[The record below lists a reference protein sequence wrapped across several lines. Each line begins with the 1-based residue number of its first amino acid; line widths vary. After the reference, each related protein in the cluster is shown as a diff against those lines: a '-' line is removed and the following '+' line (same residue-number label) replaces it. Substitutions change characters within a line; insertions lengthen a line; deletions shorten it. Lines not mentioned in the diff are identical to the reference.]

1 MHRRMMFSAAA
12 IMFLFASLAEAAI
25 ILEAGQPSYVL
36 DPSGLTTTTVSLFLS
51 QTNDTVTL
59 SSEGGINQFELQVQ
73 PTAPLAGLRPEL
85 TAITPNPDFT
95 GNKLIDLSTGQ
106 MGGAFLNLES
116 GVLASQG
123 RVYLGDFQFRFVA
136 GAVNTTYQ
144 ITAPQTEGYIWTA
157 SGTDITSQVQAG
169 SFLVAV
175 PEPASLSLLAVGATV
190 MFWRRRC
197 RATPPRWP
205 MSAS

>member
-1 MHRRMMFSAAA
+1 MHGRMMFSAAA
-12 IMFLFASLAEAAI
+12 IMFFSASLAEAAI

-36 DPSGLTTTTVSLFLS
+36 DPSGIMTTTVSLYLS

-59 SSEGGINQFELQVQ
+59 SSEGGINQFEIQVQ

-95 GNKLIDLSTGQ
+95 GNKLSNLSTGQ
-106 MGGAFLNLES
+106 MGGAFLDLDS
-116 GVLASQG
+116 GVLPFQG
-123 RVYLGDFQFRFVA
+123 RVYLGDFEFKFVA
-136 GAVNTTYQ
+136 GAVSTTYQ

-169 SFLVAV
+169 GFVVAV
-175 PEPASLSLLAVGATV
+175 PEPVSLSLLAVGVTV
-190 MFWRRRC
+190 LCWQRRC
-197 RATPPRWP
+197 RVTPSRRR
-205 MSAS
+205 

>member
-12 IMFLFASLAEAAI
+12 IMFLFASQAEAAI

-36 DPSGLTTTTVSLFLS
+36 DPSGIMTTKVSLFLA

-73 PTAPLAGLRPEL
+73 PTAPLTGLRPEL

-95 GNKLIDLSTGQ
+95 GNNLSNPSTGQ
-106 MGGAFLNLES
+106 MGGAFLDLES
-116 GVLASQG
+116 GVLPFQG
-123 RVYLGDFQFRFVA
+123 RVYLGDFEFKFVA

-169 SFLVAV
+169 GFTVAV
-175 PEPASLSLLAVGATV
+175 PEPAGLSLLAVGATMMV
-190 MFWRRRC
+190 WRRC
-197 RATPPRWP
+197 RATPSRRPIT
-205 MSAS
+205 AS